1 MIVDKPVGV
10 KVNNRI
16 RAREVRLISEEG
28 EQVGILS
35 LKDAL
40 VKASEA
46 GLDLVEVAPES
57 SPPVCRIMDYGKY
70 LYEQKKRGKESK
82 KRQRVTHLK
91 EIKMRPKISE
101 HDYQFKTRHAQRFLE
116 AGDKAKITMMFRG
129 REMAHIELGRRIL
142 DRLAEDL
149 AEISVIE
156 RSPTQEGKNMVMILA
171 PGKH

>member
-1 MIVDKPVGV
+1 MVGKPVGV
-10 KVNNRI
+10 RVNNRI
-16 RAREVRLISEEG
+16 RAREVRLISEDG
-28 EQVGILS
+28 EQVGIFS

-149 AEISVIE
+149 AEISVVE